1 VSQIFRG
8 KKMLGKVFRSF
19 FLWSLQVVGLVI
31 LAFFAGRIAAAAG
44 GQCVPSKPTFYN
56 PNINDSM
63 EGGNKTRFG
72 EAINSVED
80 SIRNGR
86 PVSIAMDYKGSFGA
100 ECNRRNRRCT
110 LLVCSKGFSSAF
122 PAYNNAFPNVPNNCF
137 VGIVEDTGGAF
148 KYKGTAK
155 IDIATRHSRYYR
167 SNPKGFNSVAF
178 SKIQSPCGLTASARR
193 CDVRK
198 MEFESGGSNN
208 CQQGVKLAGAGTKSR
223 APAATTEILAEADE
237 SNADQKLTVV
247 SPKRRPAYSSRR
259 SSRTNSSR
267 PRLSRSQRRPQY
279 YSSYSEFRAPGQS
292 LAWNPFDNLSS
303 P

>member
-1 VSQIFRG
+1 
-8 KKMLGKVFRSF
+8 MLGKVFRSF
-19 FLWSLQVVGLVI
+19 FHWGLQVVGLVI
-31 LAFFAGRIAAAAG
+31 LAFLAGRIAADAS
-44 GQCVPSKPTFYN
+44 GQCIQSRPTFYN

-86 PVSIAMDYKGSFGA
+86 PVSVAMDYKGSFGE

-122 PAYNNAFPNVPNNCF
+122 PAYTRAFPNVPNNCF

-148 KYKGTAK
+148 KYKGTSK
-155 IDIATRHSRYYR
+155 IDIATRHNQYYR
-167 SNPKGFNSVAF
+167 SNPRGFGSVAF
-178 SKIQSPCGLTASARR
+178 SKIQSPCGMAASSRR

-198 MEFESGGSNN
+198 MEFETSGSNS
-208 CQQGVKLAGAGTKSR
+208 CQKGVKLAGGR
-223 APAATTEILAEADE
+223 ASERTPASAITETEALE
-237 SNADQKLTVV
+237 EEEEQVTAA
-247 SPKRRPAYSSRR
+247 PKKRNTAQV
-259 SSRTNSSR
+259 RTNSSR
-267 PRLSRSQRRPQY
+267 PRVVQIQSRNQYVTRNSENRRGRWERN
-279 YSSYSEFRAPGQS
+279 SEP
-292 LAWNPFDNLSS
+292 WNPFDNLTT